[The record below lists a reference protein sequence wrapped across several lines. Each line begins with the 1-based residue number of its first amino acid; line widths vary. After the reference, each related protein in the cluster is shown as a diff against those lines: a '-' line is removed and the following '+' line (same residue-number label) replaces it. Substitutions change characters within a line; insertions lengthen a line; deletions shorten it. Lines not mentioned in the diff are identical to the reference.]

1 MDAQFGSIEGVTRTR
16 VGYTGGT
23 KRNPTYRN
31 LGDHTEA
38 VRIEF
43 DPGKVRYSEL
53 ADFFW
58 SSHDPGSKPGSRQ
71 YMAAVFYHTEDQKRL
86 ILEARDRS
94 LSDTKGNIF
103 TQILPASEF
112 YPAEEYHQKYSLQKE
127 RTMMKVLSE
136 AYPDRQALFDSP
148 AAARLNS
155 YFARHITIEELRE
168 ALSNLDDLPP
178 GAREKLL
185 DSVSSLE
192 N

>member
-1 MDAQFGSIEGVTRTR
+1 MT
-16 VGYTGGT
+16 
-23 KRNPTYRN
+23 
-31 LGDHTEA
+31 
-38 VRIEF
+38 
-43 DPGKVRYSEL
+43 
-53 ADFFW
+53 
-58 SSHDPGSKPGSRQ
+58 RQ
-71 YMAAVFYHTEDQKRL
+71 YMYAVFYHTEEQKRL
-86 ILEARDRS
+86 ILKSRDCS
-94 LSDTKGNIF
+94 LSEEGGKIF
-103 TQILPASEF
+103 TQILPAPEF

-155 YFARHITIEELRE
+155 YFARHITIKGLRE